1 MRTILSFGE
10 RRLVV
15 ARFAHNGRVVR
26 LTPVALALAAIV
38 TLAVG
43 SASATRTRAA
53 APDLTT
59 ARAFAVQVAVPGQAG
74 ASAAPVSAPPDA
86 VGVGGSFAYPAEGTV
101 VNAGS
106 VTSGAFASPGSSAT
120 SSASAQVS
128 TVSIFGGDVT
138 VGTAIAKAKASATS
152 KKSAADS
159 SGSGVTG
166 LVIQGA
172 AVTPGVGTSFP
183 LGDWGT
189 VVTLQQGLTSLDTKG
204 SPGTR
209 AFVTAVQVTLTA
221 DHYGYPAGTS
231 VMVGYAEAAA
241 KAVIAEKPAPN
252 HNRRAKAP
260 PRAVKKHAQKKPK
273 APPVAP
279 EKPSL
284 TIRPPPDV
292 TPRLTAGGYV
302 FPVYGPSSFG
312 DSFGAPRGDLASG
325 WHHGV
330 DVFGQIGEP
339 LLAVADGT
347 VFSVGW
353 NDIGGYR
360 LWLRDKAGNEFYYAH
375 LSAYS
380 PFAVN
385 GRQVKAGTVLGFM
398 GNTGDAAT
406 TPYHLHFEIHPVGL
420 LYLGYDG
427 AVNPYTYLLAW
438 QHLRDVD
445 FAQVAGWAPPV
456 SPTSAAPKPGAIL
469 LSQTDISTADGLDP
483 GSLQRTLKQ
492 AAKQSNRG

>member
-1 MRTILSFGE
+1 MPIMG
-10 RRLVV
+10 
-15 ARFAHNGRVVR
+15 GVVR
-26 LTPVALALAAIV
+26 LAPVALALALIV

-53 APDLTT
+53 VPDLTT

-74 ASAAPVSAPPDA
+74 GSAAPVSAPPDA
-86 VGVGGSFAYPAEGTV
+86 VGVGGSFAYPADGTV

-106 VTSGAFASPGSSAT
+106 VTSGAFASPGTAAT
-120 SSASAQVS
+120 SSSSAQVS
-128 TVSIFGGDVT
+128 TISIFGGDVT
-138 VGTAIAKAKASATS
+138 VGTVVVKARASATS
-152 KKSAADS
+152 KRSSADS
-159 SGSGVTG
+159 GGSTVTG
-166 LVIQGA
+166 LVVQGQ

-183 LGDWGT
+183 LGDWGS
-189 VVTLQQGLTSLDTKG
+189 VVTLQQGLTSLDTRR

-209 AFVTAVQVTLTA
+209 AYVTGVQVTLSA

-231 VMVGYAEAAA
+231 VMVGYAEAGA
-241 KAVIAEKPAPN
+241 KAAIAQPPASN
-252 HNRRAKAP
+252 HDRRSKAAP
-260 PRAVKKHAQKKPK
+260 PKQKKYAKKK
-273 APPVAP
+273 AVPPSVAP
-279 EKPSL
+279 EKPNL
-284 TIRPPPDV
+284 TVRPPFDV
-292 TPRLTAGGYV
+292 TLRLTAGGYV
-302 FPVYGPSSFG
+302 FPVYGPTSFG
-312 DSFGAPRGDLASG
+312 DSFGAPRGDIASG

-330 DVFGQIGEP
+330 DIFGQIGEP
-339 LLAVADGT
+339 LLAVSDGT

-360 LWLRDKAGNEFYYAH
+360 LWLRDKAGNQFYYAH

-385 GRQVKAGTVLGFM
+385 GKQVKAGTVLGFM

-438 QHLRDVD
+438 QHLEDVD

-456 SPTSAAPKPGAIL
+456 SATSSAPKPGAIL

>member
-1 MRTILSFGE
+1 MPIMG
-10 RRLVV
+10 
-15 ARFAHNGRVVR
+15 GVVR
-26 LTPVALALAAIV
+26 LAPVALALALIV

-43 SASATRTRAA
+43 SAQATRTRPA

-59 ARAFAVQVAVPGQAG
+59 ARAFAVQVAVPGQPG
-74 ASAAPVSAPPDA
+74 GSAAPVSAPPDA
-86 VGVGGSFAYPAEGTV
+86 VGVGGSFAYPADGTV

-106 VTSGAFASPGSSAT
+106 VTSGAFASPGTAAT
-120 SSASAQVS
+120 SSSSAQVS
-128 TVSIFGGDVT
+128 TISIFGGDVT
-138 VGTAIAKAKASATS
+138 VGTVVVKARASATS
-152 KKSAADS
+152 KRSSADS
-159 SGSGVTG
+159 GGSTVTG
-166 LVIQGA
+166 LVVQGQ

-183 LGDWGT
+183 LGDWGS
-189 VVTLQQGLTSLDTKG
+189 VVTLQQGLTSLDTRR

-209 AFVTAVQVTLTA
+209 AYVTGVQVTLSA

-231 VMVGYAEAAA
+231 VMVGYAEAGA
-241 KAVIAEKPAPN
+241 KAAIAQPPASN
-252 HNRRAKAP
+252 HDRRSKAAP
-260 PRAVKKHAQKKPK
+260 PKQKKHAKKK
-273 APPVAP
+273 AAPPPVAP
-279 EKPSL
+279 EKPNL
-284 TIRPPPDV
+284 TVRPPPDV

-302 FPVYGPSSFG
+302 FPVYGPTSFG
-312 DSFGAPRGDLASG
+312 DSFGAPRGDIASG

-330 DVFGQIGEP
+330 DIFGQIGEP
-339 LLAVADGT
+339 LLAVSDGT

-360 LWLRDKAGNEFYYAH
+360 LWLRDKAGNQFYYAH

-385 GRQVKAGTVLGFM
+385 GKQVKAGTVLGFM

-438 QHLRDVD
+438 QHLEDVD

-456 SPTSAAPKPGAIL
+456 SATSSAPKPGAIL

>member
-1 MRTILSFGE
+1 MVAVG
-10 RRLVV
+10 RLVS
-15 ARFAHNGRVVR
+15 A
-26 LTPVALALAAIV
+26 ALAFAAV
-38 TLAVG
+38 VVLSG
-43 SASATRTRAA
+43 SSASATRSAT
-53 APDLTT
+53 DLTA
-59 ARAFAVQVAVPGQAG
+59 ARAFAVQVAVPGQPGG
-74 ASAAPVSAPPDA
+74 ATPSVSAPPDA
-86 VGVGGSFAYPAEGTV
+86 VGVGGSFAYPADGTV
-101 VNAGS
+101 INAGS
-106 VTSGAFASPGSSAT
+106 VTYGAFANPGASAT
-120 SSASAQVS
+120 SSASADIS
-128 TVSIFGGDVT
+128 TISIFGGDVT
-138 VGTAIAKAKASATS
+138 VSSVSAKVKASANSKTS
-152 KKSAADS
+152 SADS
-159 SGSGVTG
+159 TGSTVTG
-166 LVIQGA
+166 LAIQGQP
-172 AVTPGVGTSFP
+172 VTPGSGTQFP
-183 LGDWGT
+183 IGDWGT
-189 VVTLQQGLTSLDTKG
+189 ATTLQQGLTSLDTER
-204 SPGTR
+204 SAGTR
-209 AFVTAVQVTLTA
+209 AYVTGLMVRLTV
-221 DHYGYPAGTS
+221 DHYGLPAGTE
-231 VMVGYAEAAA
+231 VMIGYAEAGAKYTPAPVVAPKPRTPPPA
-241 KAVIAEKPAPN
+241 KADKQRKKQPK
-252 HNRRAKAP
+252 KAP
-260 PRAVKKHAQKKPK
+260 RVG
-273 APPVAP
+273 VGP
-279 EKPSL
+279 EKPNL

-312 DSFGAPRGDLASG
+312 DSFGAPRGDIASG

-330 DVFGQIGEP
+330 DIFGQLGTP

-360 LWLRDKAGNEFYYAH
+360 LWLRDEAGNEFYYAH

-398 GNTGDAAT
+398 GNTGDAST

-438 QHLRDVD
+438 ERLEDVD

-483 GSLQRTLKQ
+483 SSLRRALKQ
-492 AAKQSNRG
+492 PGKSDGG